1 MYQGERFNGYSHL
14 LGLVLALLG
23 SGYLL
28 ARTLGG
34 DDVVKTIAALVFSA
48 SMLAMYGASTLC
60 HSIRGRARLF
70 WQRADHCAIYLLIA
84 GTYTP
89 VALITLAGP
98 LGWSLFC
105 IVWAAAV
112 TGIAH
117 ELREGARERPSP
129 TTYVGMGWLGV
140 VAAAP
145 ITQRMDASG
154 VAWLVGGA
162 ALYTAGTIFYR
173 NPRGWRHAHGA
184 WHLFVLAGTACHYV
198 AITWFI
204 L

>member
-1 MYQGERFNGYSHL
+1 VYHGERFNGYSHL
-14 LGLVLALLG
+14 LGFVLAVLGSAYLLG
-23 SGYLL
+23 
-28 ARTLGG
+28 RTLGG
-34 DDVVKTIAALVFSA
+34 GDVARTVAALVFSA

-60 HSIRGRARLF
+60 HSIRGRARRF

-89 VALITLAGP
+89 VALVTLEGP
-98 LGWSLFC
+98 VGWSLFLV
-105 IVWAAAV
+105 VWAAAI
-112 TGIAH
+112 TGILQ
-117 ELREGARERPSP
+117 ELRDRTRERPSP

-145 ITQRMDASG
+145 IAQRMDASG

-162 ALYTAGTIFYR
+162 ALYTAGTYFYR
-173 NPRGWRHAHGA
+173 NPRGWCHAHGA